1 MTDISNDTAKKPS
14 TLKKFL
20 PLIVIALGFGV
31 AYFMGWTKYLNPQL
45 LVENADYLQNLVS
58 NNFLLVLIGF
68 IALYAILTVFM
79 LPASILTVA
88 SGFLFG
94 IYVGAPAVI
103 IGATIGAC
111 ALFLAAKTSLQD
123 TLKGV
128 AGPFV
133 AKMEKE
139 YNESPFSYLF
149 TLRLIPVF
157 PFAVANIAPA
167 LLGAKFRDYLITT
180 AFGIMPG
187 TIAYSL
193 IGDGLR
199 KTLQDAGA
207 NSKDVN
213 VADLMGAT
221 FVNMLPAF
229 GMLVAVALIPIA
241 YKKFIKKT
249 PQVQSALDA

>member
-1 MTDISNDTAKKPS
+1 
-14 TLKKFL
+14 
-20 PLIVIALGFGV
+20 
-31 AYFMGWTKYLNPQL
+31 MGWTKYLNPQL
-45 LVENADYLQNLVS
+45 LVENADYLQNLVN
-58 NNFLLVLIGF
+58 NNFLLVLVGF
-68 IALYAILTVFM
+68 IALYAVLTVFM

-94 IYVGAPAVI
+94 TLIGAPAVV

-111 ALFLAAKTSLQD
+111 VLFLAAKTSLQE

-128 AGPFV
+128 AGPFIS
-133 AKMEKE
+133 KMEKE

-180 AFGIMPG
+180 AVGIIPG
-187 TIAYSL
+187 TVAYSL
-193 IGDGLR
+193 IGNGLR
-199 KTLQDAGA
+199 ETIKDAGA
-207 NSKDVN
+207 NSDNIN
-213 VADLMGAT
+213 VGELMGAT

-229 GMLVAVALIPIA
+229 GMLILVALMPVV
-241 YKKFIKKT
+241 YKKFIKKA
-249 PQVQSALDA
+249 PAQA

>member
-1 MTDISNDTAKKPS
+1 MTDTVTEKTPS
-14 TLKKFL
+14 KLKKFL
-20 PLIVIALGFGV
+20 PLIIIAGGFAF

-45 LVENADYLQNLVS
+45 LVENADYLQNLVN

-68 IALYAILTVFM
+68 IALYAVLTVFM

-94 IYVGAPAVI
+94 TLIGAPAVV

-128 AGPFV
+128 AGPFIS
-133 AKMEKE
+133 KMEKE

-180 AFGIMPG
+180 AVGIIPG
-187 TIAYSL
+187 TVAYSL
-193 IGDGLR
+193 IGNGLR
-199 KTLQDAGA
+199 ETIKDAGA
-207 NSKDVN
+207 NSDNIN
-213 VADLMGAT
+213 VGELMGAT
-221 FVNMLPAF
+221 FINMLPAF
-229 GMLVAVALIPIA
+229 GMLILVALMPVV
-241 YKKFIKKT
+241 YKKFIKKA
-249 PQVQSALDA
+249 PAGA

>member
-1 MTDISNDTAKKPS
+1 MTEVLEDTKTGPS
-14 TLKKFL
+14 KLKKFL
-20 PLIVIALGFGV
+20 PLIVIAAGFAL

-45 LVENADYLQNLVS
+45 LVENADYLQTLVQE
-58 NNFLLVLIGF
+58 NFWLVLFGF

-94 IYVGAPAVI
+94 TLIGAPAVV

-111 ALFLAAKTSLQD
+111 ILFIAAKTSLQE

-128 AGPFV
+128 AGPFIE
-133 AKMEKE
+133 KMEKE

-167 LLGAKFRDYLITT
+167 LLGAKFKDYLITT
-180 AFGIMPG
+180 AIGIIPG
-187 TIAYSL
+187 TVAYSL
-193 IGDGLR
+193 IGNGLR
-199 KTLQDAGA
+199 ETIKSAGA
-207 NSKDVN
+207 NTDEIN
-213 VADLMGAT
+213 VGALMSET
-221 FVNMLPAF
+221 FINMLPAF
-229 GMLVAVALIPIA
+229 GMLIVVALIPIF
-241 YKKFIKKT
+241 YKKFVKK
-249 PQVQSALDA
+249 PSVPA

>member
-1 MTDISNDTAKKPS
+1 MVDKIMTKFKKW
-14 TLKKFL
+14 L
-20 PLIVIALGFGV
+20 PLLIVVSGFGL
-31 AYFMGWTKYLNPQL
+31 AYFMGWFKYLNPQL

-58 NNFLLVLIGF
+58 ENFILVLLGF

-94 IYVGAPAVI
+94 AFIGAPAVV

-111 ALFLAAKTSLQD
+111 GLFLAAKTSLQD
-123 TLKGV
+123 TLRGV
-128 AGPFV
+128 AGPFIS
-133 AKMEKE
+133 KMEKE
-139 YNESPFSYLF
+139 YNESPFAYLF

-180 AFGIMPG
+180 AIGIIPG
-187 TIAYSL
+187 TVAYSL
-193 IGDGLR
+193 IGHGLR
-199 KTLQDAGA
+199 ETLKDAGA
-207 NSKDVN
+207 NPENIN

-229 GMLVAVALIPIA
+229 GMLIAVALIPIL
-241 YKKFIKKT
+241 YKKFFKKSK
-249 PQVQSALDA
+249 VAA

>member
-1 MTDISNDTAKKPS
+1 MTDTTTETAKKPS
-14 TLKKFL
+14 MIKKFL
-20 PLIVIALGFGV
+20 PLIVIVAGFAF

-45 LVENADYLQNLVS
+45 LVDNADYLQNLVD

-68 IALYAILTVFM
+68 IALYAVLTVFM

-94 IYVGAPAVI
+94 IYVGAPAVVV
-103 IGATIGAC
+103 GATIGAC
-111 ALFLAAKTSLQD
+111 TLFIAAKTSLQD
-123 TLKGV
+123 MLKGV

-180 AFGIMPG
+180 AIGIVPG
-187 TIAYSL
+187 TVAYSL
-193 IGDGLR
+193 IGNGLR
-199 KTLQDAGA
+199 QTIKEAGA
-207 NSKDVN
+207 SSEQIN
-213 VADLMGAT
+213 VGELMGST

-229 GMLVAVALIPIA
+229 GMLILVALLPVV

-249 PQVQSALDA
+249 PAES

>member
-1 MTDISNDTAKKPS
+1 MGK
-14 TLKKFL
+14 LKKWL
-20 PLIVIALGFGV
+20 PLLVIVSGFAF
-31 AYFMGWTKYLNPQL
+31 AYFMGWFKYLNPQL
-45 LVENADYLQNLVS
+45 LVENADYLQNLVRD
-58 NNFLLVLIGF
+58 NFLLVLLGF

-94 IYVGAPAVI
+94 VYVGAPAVV

-111 ALFLAAKTSLQD
+111 GLFIAAKTSLQE
-123 TLKGV
+123 TLKGI

-133 AKMEKE
+133 SKMEAE

-180 AFGIMPG
+180 AFGIIPG
-187 TIAYSL
+187 TVAYSL
-193 IGDGLR
+193 IGHGLR
-199 KTLQDAGA
+199 ETLKDAGA
-207 NSKDVN
+207 
-213 VADLMGAT
+213 T
-221 FVNMLPAF
+221 AF
-229 GMLVAVALIPIA
+229 GMLIAVALIPII
-241 YKKFIKKT
+241 YKKFFKK
-249 PQVQSALDA
+249 SNAAA

>member
-1 MTDISNDTAKKPS
+1 MTDTVIETEKKPS

-20 PLIVIALGFGV
+20 PLIVIAAGFAF

-45 LVENADYLQNLVS
+45 LVENADYLQNLV
-58 NNFLLVLIGF
+58 NDNFLLVLIGF
-68 IALYAILTVFM
+68 IALYAVLTVFM

-94 IYVGAPAVI
+94 VYVGAPAVVV
-103 IGATIGAC
+103 GATIGAC
-111 ALFLAAKTSLQD
+111 GLFLAAKSSLQD
-123 TLKGV
+123 TLKGI

-133 AKMEKE
+133 SKMEAE

-167 LLGAKFRDYLITT
+167 LLGAKFRDYVITT
-180 AFGIMPG
+180 AIGIVPG
-187 TIAYSL
+187 TVAYSL

-199 KTLQDAGA
+199 KTIIEAGA
-207 NSKDVN
+207 NTDEIN
-213 VADLMGAT
+213 VGELMGAT

-229 GMLVAVALIPIA
+229 GMLVLVALIPVV

-249 PQVQSALDA
+249 PSEA

>member
-1 MTDISNDTAKKPS
+1 MTDTMNETQKKSS

-20 PLIVIALGFGV
+20 PLIVIAAGFAL
-31 AYFMGWTKYLNPQL
+31 AYFMGWTKYLDPQL

-58 NNFLLVLIGF
+58 NNFLLVLVGF
-68 IALYAILTVFM
+68 TALYAVLTVFM

-94 IYVGAPAVI
+94 TLIGAPAVV
-103 IGATIGAC
+103 IGATVGAC
-111 ALFLAAKTSLQD
+111 ALFLAAKTSLQE

-128 AGPFV
+128 AGPFIS
-133 AKMEKE
+133 KMEKE
-139 YNESPFSYLF
+139 YNESPFAYLF

-180 AFGIMPG
+180 AVGIIPG
-187 TIAYSL
+187 TVAYSL
-193 IGDGLR
+193 IGNGLR
-199 KTLQDAGA
+199 ETIKDAGA
-207 NSKDVN
+207 SSEAIN
-213 VADLMGAT
+213 VGELMGAT

-229 GMLVAVALIPIA
+229 GMLVLVALLPIV
-241 YKKFIKKT
+241 YKKFIKKA
-249 PQVQSALDA
+249 PAQA